1 MAKFVNKAGVI
12 IETNDKDKIE
22 LFRAKKLKELKIEP
36 QPKQEEVQIVD
47 DYTVKPKKKKVAK
60 KGV

>member
-1 MAKFVNKAGVI
+1 MQVYKEG
-12 IETNDKDKIE
+12 IERTIKDSDWADYQRKGYI
-22 LFRAKKLKELKIEP
+22 KVTKIEP